1 MAIKPK
7 EAMLRLAAEIRDEL
21 QKLDWLY
28 AEWQGVEIEAGAHS
42 LLMRG
47 KASVFHDFY
56 CGAERIFKKIAHELN
71 GGIPAGEAWHHEL
84 LNDMKLDLPGLR
96 PAVVSPATYK
106 LLLEFLQFR
115 HKFRNIYGFDLDYG
129 KLAEIEKKFP
139 LAHRQFKHEV
149 ETFLIF
155 IEQLGVQATPDD

>member
-28 AEWQGVEIEAGAHS
+28 AEWQGVDVEAGPHS

-56 CGAERIFKKIAHELN
+56 FGTERIFMTNDRL
-71 GGIPAGEAWHHEL
+71 IPAFFQIPA
-84 LNDMKLDLPGLR
+84 LP
-96 PAVVSPATYK
+96 
-106 LLLEFLQFR
+106 
-115 HKFRNIYGFDLDYG
+115 
-129 KLAEIEKKFP
+129 
-139 LAHRQFKHEV
+139 
-149 ETFLIF
+149 
-155 IEQLGVQATPDD
+155 

>member
-28 AEWQGVEIEAGAHS
+28 AEWQGVDVEAGPHS

-56 CGAERIFKKIAHELN
+56 CGAERIFMTN
-71 GGIPAGEAWHHEL
+71 GRLIPAFFQIPA
-84 LNDMKLDLPGLR
+84 LP
-96 PAVVSPATYK
+96 
-106 LLLEFLQFR
+106 
-115 HKFRNIYGFDLDYG
+115 
-129 KLAEIEKKFP
+129 
-139 LAHRQFKHEV
+139 
-149 ETFLIF
+149 
-155 IEQLGVQATPDD
+155 